1 MWTLDFQPETDG
13 TLVSMLRTS
22 PNLPPT
28 ELASMLLALS
38 LSILSIQAEMERQRD
53 GERITR
59 SELNDYL
66 YGLLQAAPL
75 N

>member
-1 MWTLDFQPETDG
+1 MWTLDFLPETDG

-28 ELASMLLALS
+28 ELASMLQALC
-38 LSILSIQAEMERQRD
+38 LSILLIQAEQERLQG
-53 GERITR
+53 GERITPN
-59 SELNDYL
+59 ELSDYL
-66 YGLLQAAPL
+66 YGLLPAAPL